1 MIKLICNCGNEM
13 EFNTIDKKTGE
24 QNSVAEDEG
33 QYATTD
39 DSRFMLWESHDV
51 IGIVCGKC
59 GKAVWTFV

>member
-1 MIKLICNCGNEM
+1 MIVETKWNLILL
-13 EFNTIDKKTGE
+13 TKKGE

-51 IGIVCGKC
+51 VGIVCGKC
-59 GKAVWTFV
+59 GKAIWTFV